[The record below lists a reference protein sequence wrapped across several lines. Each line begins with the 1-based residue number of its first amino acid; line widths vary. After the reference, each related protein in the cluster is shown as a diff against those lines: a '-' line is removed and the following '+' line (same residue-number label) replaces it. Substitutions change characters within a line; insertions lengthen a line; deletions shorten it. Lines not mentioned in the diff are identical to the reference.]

1 MGDPSITVNVA
12 GEEKEESKG
21 WRKALKNVG
30 NWLAHKD
37 KDKWLKDMR
46 GNLSLVAT
54 VITTMTFQNALNPP
68 GGVRPPRESEGKVV
82 CSDDIWPCPGESILA
97 YRMPGHYTFF
107 LIWNTT
113 CFISS
118 SVVCLLLVSG
128 FPLNHRFF
136 TWLLSIGM
144 CITITSL
151 ALTYMYGVKMVTPDP
166 VWATSI
172 SMFGI
177 VIIIIWMA
185 LLVLVTFV
193 FCLRLV
199 IWILTKW
206 FAKPKL

>member
-1 MGDPSITVNVA
+1 MEDPSIRVKVS
-12 GEEKEESKG
+12 GEQKEESKG
-21 WRKALKNVG
+21 WRKVLKKLG

-37 KDKWLKDMR
+37 KDQRLKDMR

-54 VITTMTFQNALNPP
+54 VIATMTFQSALNPP
-68 GGVRPPRESEGKVV
+68 GGVRAPKESEGKVV
-82 CSDDIWPCPGESILA
+82 CSDDIWPCPGESVLA
-97 YRMPGHYTFF
+97 YTMQKDYTSF

-118 SVVCLLLVSG
+118 SAVCLLLVSG

-151 ALTYMYGVKMVTPDP
+151 ALTYMYGAQMVTSEP
-166 VWATSI
+166 VWEKST

-177 VIIIIWMA
+177 VIKIWTA
-185 LLVLVTFV
+185 LLVLVAFV
-193 FCLRLV
+193 LCLRLFF
-199 IWILTKW
+199 WILTKRI
-206 FAKPKL
+206 AKPKQ